1 MRALA
6 GGGARGTVAG
16 RMRPKI
22 DWFLLGMM
30 AAVGLAFAFP
40 SPGAHG
46 GWLQPE
52 LLNKLGVALI
62 FFLHGAGL
70 PFAALKA
77 GTLRWPLHLVV
88 QASTYVIFPLLGLAL
103 LAVAGRWIPA
113 DLQLGFFYLCV
124 LPSTVSS
131 SVAMTMVARGNVS
144 AAVFN
149 ATLSG
154 LLGVF
159 LTPLWVSWRLHA
171 AGRPMPVGEVIL
183 DLVCW
188 LVVPLALGQLS
199 RPWLAEWVMR
209 HRKLVSRVDRGT
221 ILLLVYTSF
230 CDSVVWGVWAGR
242 GAALVVATLAGCL
255 VLFWLLFLVTNALG
269 RACGFP
275 TEDRITAVF
284 CGSKKTLA
292 SGVPMAQL
300 IFAGHP
306 GLSFILLPILI
317 YHPMQLLICGAL
329 AARWGRRP
337 EQAAQ

>member
-1 MRALA
+1 
-6 GGGARGTVAG
+6 
-16 RMRPKI
+16 MRPKV
-22 DWFLLGMM
+22 DWFLVGMA

-40 SPGAHG
+40 GPGARG

-77 GTLRWPLHLVV
+77 GTLRWPLHVVV
-88 QASTYVIFPLLGLAL
+88 QASTFVVFPLLGLGL
-103 LAVAGRWIPA
+103 LALVGRWLPA
-113 DLQLGFFYLCV
+113 DLQLGFFYLCA

-131 SVAMTMVARGNVS
+131 SVAMTVLARGNVP

-159 LTPLWVSWRLHA
+159 LTPLWVSWRMQT
-171 AGRPMPVGEVIL
+171 AGQAFPVGEVIL

-188 LVVPLALGQLS
+188 LLVPLALGQLS
-199 RPWLAEWVMR
+199 RPWLAEWVTR
-209 HRKLVSRVDRGT
+209 HRKLVNRVDRGT

-230 CDSVVWGVWAGR
+230 CDSVTWGVWAGR
-242 GAALVVATLAGCL
+242 GLGLVAATALGGLG
-255 VLFWLLFLVTNALG
+255 LFGLLFLVTNALG
-269 RACGFP
+269 RACSFSR
-275 TEDRITAVF
+275 EDRITAVF

-300 IFAGHP
+300 MFAGHP
-306 GLSFILLPILI
+306 GLSLILLPILI
-317 YHPMQLLICGAL
+317 YHPLQLLICGML
-329 AARWGRRP
+329 AARWGREAEP
-337 EQAAQ
+337 VETKTPAS